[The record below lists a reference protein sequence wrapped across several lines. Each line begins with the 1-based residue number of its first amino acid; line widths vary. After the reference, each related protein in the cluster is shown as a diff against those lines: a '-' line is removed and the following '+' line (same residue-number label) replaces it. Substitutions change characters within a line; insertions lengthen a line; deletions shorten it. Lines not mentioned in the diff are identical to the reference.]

1 MSKEAREWLK
11 RQRIADASLKAV
23 VRAIAWSADKGGGE
37 CRAAQSDLAEEA
49 SMTDRAVRAAL
60 VVLER
65 LEIVQ
70 RKSRSKGKYGRTTDL
85 VVLALDRNFDVSKAS
100 IRAVRR
106 SLRPALQP
114 EPRSGNEKIYNRNR
128 VPLQPEPRSGE
139 YNPVDP
145 EPPYQEGNS
154 TEVEGYAL
162 HGGEAHP
169 HDRDTPTAKVITLPV
184 RGAA

>member
-1 MSKEAREWLK
+1 MSKEAREWMK
-11 RQRIADASLKAV
+11 RQRIADATLKAV

-85 VVLALDRNFDVSKAS
+85 ITLSMERNFDVSRGA
-100 IRAVRR
+100 ILAVRKA
-106 SLRPALQP
+106 LRPPLQP
-114 EPRSGNEKIYNRNR
+114 APRAGKSETCNRHL
-128 VPLQPEPRSGE
+128 VPLQPAPRAGE
-139 YNPVDP
+139 YNQGDQEV
-145 EPPYQEGNS
+145 PYQVRDS
-154 TEVEGYAL
+154 SEVEGYSSAS
-162 HGGEAHP
+162 GNAHP
-169 HDRDTPTAKVITLPV
+169 HDRDTPSAKVIALPL
-184 RGAA
+184 RGVA